1 MRTSPPAQAQSRTR
15 RAEASQRMPSV
26 IASFRVLFV
35 SLIIG
40 FLSAGHAQGHDPSR
54 HGPAAPAT
62 TSSGPAVT
70 VELQAKVQGDLP
82 WRFWPDR
89 RVIRARR
96 GESVQVLYRAR
107 NLGERQ
113 ITGKAIHSIMPDG
126 AEEHLSLIECFCF
139 VQATLEPGEERVFP
153 LVFQLRPTLPRTV
166 RRVVIRYEF
175 AAEPSGGPVAGPAVP
190 PSSGTLEVWA
200 KARRAE
206 GSEGNPVGLRAVSV
220 GIEGQASPG
229 VAGWF
234 QLPALAHGVPLD
246 GDGRA
251 RRLLQS
257 AVPAGTYRALRLQ
270 VAASRGTAKEAPTA
284 LLLHSAPVP
293 IAFTILSGETT
304 ILVLDVALRA
314 AGGPVD
320 EVSIERAIPRSRPP
334 HPTPLP

>member
-1 MRTSPPAQAQSRTR
+1 MIGR
-15 RAEASQRMPSV
+15 RQ
-26 IASFRVLFV
+26 VLF
-35 SLIIG
+35 
-40 FLSAGHAQGHDPSR
+40 LSILLVVWWAGNAHGHEPSR

-153 LVFQLRPTLPRTV
+153 LAFQLRPTLPRTV

-190 PSSGTLEVWA
+190 PSPGTLEVWA

-234 QLPALAHGVPLD
+234 QLPALAHGVRLD
-246 GDGRA
+246 GDGGPH
-251 RRLLQS
+251 RLLQS
-257 AVPAGTYRALRLQ
+257 AVPAG
-270 VAASRGTAKEAPTA
+270 
-284 LLLHSAPVP
+284 
-293 IAFTILSGETT
+293 
-304 ILVLDVALRA
+304 
-314 AGGPVD
+314 
-320 EVSIERAIPRSRPP
+320 
-334 HPTPLP
+334 